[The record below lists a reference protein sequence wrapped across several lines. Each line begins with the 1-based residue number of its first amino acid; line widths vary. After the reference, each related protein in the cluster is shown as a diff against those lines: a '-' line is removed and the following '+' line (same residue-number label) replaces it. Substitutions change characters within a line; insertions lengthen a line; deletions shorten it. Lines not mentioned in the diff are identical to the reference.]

1 MTPDWF
7 VRHTRSTRATRAR
20 RPPER
25 HRAAGRRLPLPRVVR
40 CASDVRWPTDHA
52 VRLAS
57 LVAVLVLS
65 VPAAHADRPRDT
77 PTAIEVDR
85 DTAPA
90 GRVGLG
96 FDDGAPVDA
105 WGVSIA
111 AGWIDRPIDL
121 GAGAFGG
128 GSPRTQPVR
137 RRETLA
143 LGGALALGE
152 RIAIDLRL
160 RGSHQVGDRL
170 AAAGNPDRLARWV
183 FQDVRLGG
191 RIRIVGGGERTALV
205 RAELT
210 LPTGDDQQFAGD
222 ARWTAAWSLI
232 GRAVV
237 ARDVAIAGTVGIRL
251 HGAEV
256 AVGDRLI
263 GDALFGAAGASVPL
277 RALGLTGA
285 AERVAVTGELIG
297 ALGDHVGDLAGPSP
311 IEARI
316 GAIAQLSSEL
326 SVGAH
331 AGFGLG
337 DQIGAPRIRA
347 LLEVAWAPRVARRVQ
362 PPAPVPPASD
372 DADDDPDA
380 P

>member
-1 MTPDWF
+1 M
-7 VRHTRSTRATRAR
+7 
-20 RPPER
+20 
-25 HRAAGRRLPLPRVVR
+25 
-40 CASDVRWPTDHA
+40 
-52 VRLAS
+52 AS
-57 LVAVLVLS
+57 LSALVAIAAPS
-65 VPAAHADRPRDT
+65 AHADRPRDT

-85 DTAPA
+85 DAAPG

-111 AGWIDRPIDL
+111 ASWIDRPIEL
-121 GAGAFGG
+121 GADAFGG
-128 GSPRTQPVR
+128 GSPRTRPVR

-143 LGGALALGE
+143 FGGALAFGE
-152 RIAIDLRL
+152 RIAIDLLL

-170 AAAGNPDRLARWV
+170 TAAGNPDRLARWV
-183 FQDVRLGG
+183 FQDVRIGG
-191 RIRIVGGGERTALV
+191 RIRIVGDRERTALV

-210 LPTGDDQQFAGD
+210 LPTGDDRQFAGD

-237 ARDVAIAGTVGIRL
+237 AHDIAIAGTAGIRL

-316 GAIAQLSSEL
+316 GAIAQLSPEL

-331 AGFGLG
+331 AGFALG
-337 DQIGAPRIRA
+337 DQIGAPRFRA

-362 PPAPVPPASD
+362 PTARPTPESD
-372 DADDDPDA
+372 EADDDPDA